1 MQDEKK
7 VIERYGEFA
16 EHVLNDKGALA
27 FNQDGLAPRVKL
39 EAGKLAERV
48 YSEDELGSIQQDAVD
63 ASIACGNPLDG
74 VKLQPGE
81 TVLDL
86 GCGGGM
92 DCFLAASEVG
102 PAGRVIGIDATPGMI
117 ELANRNKANTDIRN
131 VEFHIGNIEDLP
143 VNTGSVDVIISNCV
157 IDISSNKK
165 AVFAEAYRV
174 LKPGGRMSISDTVIC
189 GKLPEPLKSN
199 VDEWAGAL
207 ITPLETLEC
216 YLEFITG
223 AGFENIQVNALTSY
237 GLEAFEELDEASRTL
252 LTRGMGGWTA
262 LPENTGLYSARI
274 SATRS

>member
-16 EHVLNDKGALA
+16 EHVLNDNGALA

-48 YSEDELGSIQQDAVD
+48 YTDEELGDIQQGSVD
-63 ASIACGNPLDG
+63 ASIACGNPLEG
-74 VKLQPGE
+74 LKLQPGE

-92 DCFLAASEVG
+92 DCFLAAREVG
-102 PAGRVIGIDATPGMI
+102 PGGRVIGIDTTPRMI
-117 ELANRNKANTDIRN
+117 ELANRSKAKMKVQN
-131 VEFHIGNIEDLP
+131 VEFRIGNIEDLP
-143 VNTGSVDVIISNCV
+143 VDTGSVDVIVSNCV

-165 AVFAEAYRV
+165 AIFAEAYRV
-174 LKPGGRMSISDTVIC
+174 LRPGGRMSISDTVIC

-207 ITPLETLEC
+207 ITPLDTLEN

-223 AGFENIQVNALTSY
+223 AGFENIQVNTLTSY
-237 GLEAFEELDEASRTL
+237 GLEAFDELDEASQSL
-252 LTRGMGGWTA
+252 LTRGMDGWTA
-262 LPENTGLYSARI
+262 LPERTGLYSARI
-274 SATRS
+274 SASRS